1 MSMQNNEY
9 LIIACKS
16 FDKDCDKSF
25 KNIKVK
31 KIPQMLLN
39 KCEFNK
45 DDYNLNIIHPPIYD
59 YEEDG
64 ECDE

>member
-1 MSMQNNEY
+1 MQDNEY

-16 FDKDCDKSF
+16 FEKDCNSEF
-25 KNIKVK
+25 KNIKIK

-45 DDYNLNIIHPPIYD
+45 DDYNLNIIHPPIYN

-64 ECDE
+64 DYNE